1 MPPFSYFYKMN
12 MALPIR
18 LLSLLILLNI
28 ALLSFAQK
36 KKKERSSFERSPK
49 QEMLY
54 DNHAYLAAIRS
65 VQLYP
70 VDNENRLPVYT
81 IGSDA
86 TLLLT
91 FDDLRADVRNYYF
104 GIEHCNQ
111 DWTPSRATVL
121 DYVDGFNED
130 RLEDFTSSKGTFQAY
145 TRYSLTF
152 PSANLKPKLAG
163 NYILKVYEDGDK
175 ERLVLTRR
183 FYVLQDLVSIAA
195 QIKPSLNVANR
206 PHNQKLDVELRTA
219 LTIANPERDLAVYVL
234 QNQRSDHY
242 LQIQKPNFSGANVFT
257 YNNSATLDFDGR
269 DEFRFVDLRSF
280 RVASEGIRTLNTLDS
295 SIVVKLHT
303 DEDHSES
310 NYASTFDENG
320 RFYFRNS
327 DFSNEDIDGDYAT
340 VHFSLKTAKT
350 VNGNIYIVGGFNNY
364 TRNEDN
370 RLYYDQEQNL
380 WTAALKLKQGLYDYT
395 YVLEDPVKKTVTDA
409 FSGSHFETGN
419 DYQILIYN
427 RRIGTYWDEL
437 VGYIELGL
445 NNRNQ

>member
-1 MPPFSYFYKMN
+1 MSPFSYFYEMN
-12 MALPIR
+12 TALTIR
-18 LLSLLILLNI
+18 LLSLLILSNI

-36 KKKERSSFERSPK
+36 KKKERSSFERSPR

-70 VDNENRLPVYT
+70 VGKENQLPVYT
-81 IGSDA
+81 LGSNS

-91 FDDLRADVRNYYF
+91 FDDLRGDVRNYYF
-104 GIEHCNQ
+104 GIEYCNQ
-111 DWTPSRATVL
+111 EWTPSRATVL

-130 RLEDFTSSKGTFQAY
+130 RLEDFTSSKGTSQAY

-163 NYILKVYEDGDK
+163 NYILKVYEDSDK
-175 ERLVLTRR
+175 ERLILTRR
-183 FYVLQDLVSIAA
+183 FYVLHDLVSIAA

-206 PHNQKLDVELRTA
+206 PHNQKLDIELRTA
-219 LTIANPERDLAVYVL
+219 LTIPSPERDLSVYVL
-234 QNQRSDHY
+234 QNQRSDNF
-242 LQIQKPNFSGANVFT
+242 LKIQKPNFSSTNVFT

-280 RVASEGIRTLNTLDS
+280 RIASERIRTLNSLDS
-295 SIVVKLHT
+295 SIVVELNT
-303 DEDHSES
+303 DEDQFGSS
-310 NYASTFDENG
+310 YASTFDENG
-320 RFYFRNS
+320 RFYFRNR
-327 DFSNEDIDGDYAT
+327 DFSDEDIDGDYAT

-364 TRNEDN
+364 ARNAEN
-370 RLYYDQEQNL
+370 KLHYDQEKDR

-395 YVLEDPVKKTVTDA
+395 YVLEDPEKKTVTDA

-437 VGYIELGL
+437 VGYSELGI

>member
-437 VGYIELGL
+437 VGYIELGI